1 MRQAYHNEVILTEPA
16 TPGHYVYDY
25 RVDPGKILV
34 VRNLAV
40 TWSGFKTTETGQFFI
55 QDGGRKI
62 FLGDDVP
69 DIQSGHAF
77 WTGQVFVGEG
87 DKAGV
92 YCPDSAASD
101 VIHFFISGELW
112 DVADWRG

>member
-1 MRQAYHNEVILTEPA
+1 MRQVYHNEVILTEPA
-16 TPGHYVYDY
+16 TPGHYLYDDP
-25 RVDPGKILV
+25 VDPGKVLI

-40 TWSGFKTTETGQFFI
+40 YWDGFKTSETGQFFI

-69 DIQSGHAF
+69 ARLNGHAY
-77 WTGQVFVGEG
+77 WNGCVYLGES

-92 YCPDSAASD
+92 YCPDSAAAD

-112 DVADWRG
+112 DLADFRG

>member
-1 MRQAYHNEVILTEPA
+1 MRLVYHNEVILTEPA
-16 TPGHYVYDY
+16 TPGHYLYDKP
-25 RVDPGKILV
+25 VTPGKILL

-40 TWSGFKTTETGQFFI
+40 YWDGFKTSETGQFFI

-69 DIQSGHAF
+69 DRTSGHAY
-77 WTGQVFVGEG
+77 WTGHVYVGEG

-92 YCPDSAASD
+92 YCPDSEAADTIYFS
-101 VIHFFISGELW
+101 ISGELL
-112 DVADWRG
+112 DLADFRG